1 MEFEENEPVEEQE
14 GEAVEIYSKK
24 AIFWF
29 AFLLGPMF
37 GSILLML
44 NLREVGYK
52 RAANIILLFTILF
65 DCVSEIGLFLY
76 VKYSHID
83 ILALQKKMMNYK
95 PGDASF
101 LDEKTIFLPI
111 LALALRLGGALFI
124 SQYFFK
130 KYFPE
135 DDYYAK
141 SISNV
146 LFISIAVWIFLQFIG
161 LGGI

>member
-1 MEFEENEPVEEQE
+1 MEFEENDPIEEQE

-24 AIFWF
+24 AVFWF
-29 AFLLGPMF
+29 ALLLGPIF

-44 NLREVGYK
+44 NLKEVGYK
-52 RAANIILLFTILF
+52 RASNIVLLFTILF
-65 DCVSEIGLFLY
+65 DCISEVGLFLY

-83 ILALQKKMMNYK
+83 LFALQQKMMKYK

-101 LDEKTIFLPI
+101 LDEKVVFLTIS
-111 LALALRLGGALFI
+111 ALGLRIAGALII

-130 KYFPE
+130 KYFP
-135 DDYYAK
+135 DNDYYSK
-141 SISNV
+141 SISNI
-146 LFISIAVWIFLQFIG
+146 LLISIGVWLFLQFIG